1 MTTPYR
7 LLCHCLAALLLLSG
21 CASESENLPVPDNQ
35 NGITITAKA
44 IEMLPEVITSR
55 ASVEKTEAEKKINM
69 LHLFFF
75 DADGNFLTTKEQSAF
90 KAYQVVDLGNS
101 ANNSVIVPENVFP
114 GHNTLDGVQ
123 IVAVAN
129 PECDTPG
136 CDRTGCTFR
145 VKGIN
150 PGGEICHGDKDDAA
164 AEKAIGNLSDL
175 LGWYYRPA
183 KREDVTMLPEV
194 GMPMLGYLKVE
205 GTATEITLSLR
216 PLMARV
222 DVNVK
227 LDDKLDEKVVDHS
240 LKITE
245 YVIKNLLESVPFDG
259 GNESGNVGMEETV
272 VSVTGEKLAKGEESG
287 VFTYYTFENVRAA
300 KAELPETV
308 KNMTEEEQQRWKPT
322 IADENASAFAM
333 RGEYTDHQGIK
344 YNAQYTVY
352 LGSNPVDNFE
362 VKRNHCYKNNITISG
377 IDNISTND
385 GYITFDG
392 RVNVETFNE
401 MYLSII
407 NEKFMDAHWGVIPM
421 DIYFSEG
428 ADSPECTVTIPDD
441 CKEWIHLEHCSSEG
455 MTDDDFVAGWGC
467 KEYFTED
474 MLANVV
480 KETTATVTR
489 SRDRI
494 YFYLDEN
501 ASTKARTAKVE
512 LKYKSA
518 NEERTDYI
526 ELVQAGLI
534 PFTYSGTTYYME
546 AYEEYTMHYDPLDP
560 HGTTGWYDPEGIPWA
575 AEGTPQSIKAFS
587 NGELQSAS
595 IWRPL
600 DLVWVWTPMDVIGG
614 SDGKTICMYIMGI
627 QNYSGDYN
635 LSSQQIHLNNIY
647 SEMAPTTAIGYSVS
661 KNKKD
666 ASFTSQ
672 QVNWFLPSIDQLG
685 AMMTSLYDNDKYL
698 SFKEYYYWSSNT
710 ARNPNRSGVTPVRGN
725 ENRYRARATKLDD
738 SGNIVR
744 SEISNSISGYLS
756 TTSDSDAERDYVSGD
771 LTGASPIVS
780 GDRDY
785 SNVSYPDGGR
795 TERKQKLRV
804 RAIRVADGVSTN

>member
-183 KREDVTMLPEV
+183 KREDVTMLPEA

-245 YVIKNLLESVPFDG
+245 YVIKNLPESVPFDG

-287 VFTYYTFENVRAA
+287 VFTYYTFENVREA

-455 MTDDDFVAGWGC
+455 MTDDKFVAGWGC
-467 KEYFTED
+467 KHDYFTDD
-474 MLANVV
+474 MLTNVV
-480 KETTATVTR
+480 KETSAIVTH

-501 ASTKARTAKVE
+501 ASTKPRTAIVE
-512 LKYKSA
+512 IKYKSA
-518 NEERTDYI
+518 NEERTDHVEI
-526 ELVQAGLI
+526 VQTGLL
-534 PFTYSGTTYYME
+534 PFTYNGTTYYME

-575 AEGTPQSIKAFS
+575 AAGSGFEKKEFS
-587 NGELQSAS
+587 NDNKTWFQLIAGNFE
-595 IWRPL
+595 WKPL
-600 DLVWVWTPMDVIGG
+600 DVIHSG
-614 SDGKTICMYIMGI
+614 DGMAICNYLMGI
-627 QNYSGDYN
+627 QSYS
-635 LSSQQIHLNNIY
+635 
-647 SEMAPTTAIGYSVS
+647 GYSVPS
-661 KNKKD
+661 QGIRKIYPSSNPSTAVAIACSRNKK
-666 ASFTSQ
+666 SVSTTQSL
-672 QVNWFLPSIDQLG
+672 NWFLPSVEQAQQMI
-685 AMMTSLYDNDKYL
+685 TSMNGYN
-698 SFKEYYYWSSNT
+698 SEFYWSSNT
-710 ARNPNRSGVTPVRGN
+710 ARNPNKTMTSITTGIIYAH
-725 ENRYRARATKLDD
+725 ENPERARAVRFVSGRFVDSELSSVLPADYPSSTSDEKLSKDYN
-738 SGNIVR
+738 SGNYVD
-744 SEISNSISGYLS
+744 ISYEKG
-756 TTSDSDAERDYVSGD
+756 
-771 LTGASPIVS
+771 
-780 GDRDY
+780 
-785 SNVSYPDGGR
+785 GGR
-795 TERKQKLRV
+795 TFRTQKLRV
-804 RAIRVADGVSTN
+804 RAIRTADGVTTD

>member
-21 CASESENLPVPDNQ
+21 CASESENLPVPENQ

-75 DADGNFLTTKEQSAF
+75 DADGNFLTTKERSAF

-183 KREDVTMLPEV
+183 KIEDVTKLPEA

-245 YVIKNLLESVPFDG
+245 YVIKNLPGSVPFDG
-259 GNESGNVGMEETV
+259 GNESGNVGMEEAV
-272 VSVTGEKLAKGEESG
+272 VSVTGETLAKGEESG

-455 MTDDDFVAGWGC
+455 MTDDKFVAGWGC
-467 KEYFTED
+467 KHDYFTDD
-474 MLANVV
+474 MLTNVV
-480 KETTATVTR
+480 KETSAIVTH

-501 ASTKARTAKVE
+501 ASTKPRTAIVE
-512 LKYKSA
+512 IKYKSA
-518 NEERTDYI
+518 NEERTDHVEI
-526 ELVQAGLI
+526 VQTGLL
-534 PFTYSGTTYYME
+534 PFTYKGTTYYME

-560 HGTTGWYDPEGIPWA
+560 HGTTGWYDLEGIPWA
-575 AEGTPQSIKAFS
+575 AEGSPLNGRRLSYSTYSWVPVGYPWHPISTTTIDGFTMSEYLLGKEYSDGGNVEGLGSLSEMTIYPVNCRYAVYWAVGKNKRKT
-587 NGELQSAS
+587 NGEYAKLQW
-595 IWRPL
+595 ILP
-600 DLVWVWTPMDVIGG
+600 
-614 SDGKTICMYIMGI
+614 GI
-627 QNYSGDYN
+627 
-635 LSSQQIHLNNIY
+635 
-647 SEMAPTTAIGYSVS
+647 SELETMLEFF
-661 KNKKD
+661 K
-666 ASFTSQ
+666 
-672 QVNWFLPSIDQLG
+672 LPSFY
-685 AMMTSLYDNDKYL
+685 TH
-698 SFKEYYYWSSNT
+698 YYWSSNT
-710 ARNPNRSGVTPVRGN
+710 ARNPSYTIIDGSPVREGN
-725 ENRYRARATKLDD
+725 KHRENPYRARATKLDTNG
-738 SGNIVR
+738 SHIA
-744 SEISNSISGYLS
+744 SEISV
-756 TTSDSDAERDYVSGD
+756 TE
-771 LTGASPIVS
+771 GAYPHAKEEEC
-780 GDRDY
+780 
-785 SNVSYPDGGR
+785 NVDQSYPAVDYELGAGGR
-795 TERKQKLRV
+795 TLRTQKLRV
-804 RAIRVADGVSTN
+804 RAIRTADGVTTD